1 MKIMVCVKQVPDTEM
16 IKVDPVTGSLI
27 REGVP
32 SIINPF
38 DLNALE
44 AALQLRGEYGGNV
57 AAVCMGPPQA
67 EEALRD
73 CLAMGADSAVLI
85 SDRVFKDSDTLATSH
100 VLSLAALQFG
110 PFDLVLCGKHSL
122 DGETGQVGPQIAE
135 FLGWNQVTYASR
147 MRQTTD
153 GFVIDREMEGGIER
167 VLTQT
172 PVVCTVTK
180 THYEPRKATMKGK
193 LAAKKAPIEI
203 LSSQTLQGL
212 DLGRIGLG
220 GSPTSV
226 TRSFVP
232 PVGEPGVIIKEA
244 TDALSAA
251 KLVELLAQSEAI

>member
-85 SDRVFKDSDTLATSH
+85 SDRVFKDSDTLATSY
-100 VLSLAALQFG
+100 VLSLAARQFG
-110 PFDLVLCGKHSL
+110 PFDLILCGKHSL

-135 FLGWNQVTYASR
+135 FLGWNQVTYVSKMTR
-147 MRQTTD
+147 TEE
-153 GFVIDREMEGGIER
+153 GFVIDREMEGGIEKVMTR
-167 VLTQT
+167 T
-172 PVVCTVTK
+172 PIVCTVTK

-193 LAAKKAPIEI
+193 LMAKKAHVETVD
-203 LSSQTLQGL
+203 SKTLNGL
-212 DLGRIGLG
+212 DTGRIGLV

-226 TRSFVP
+226 AKSFVP
-232 PVGEPGVIIKEA
+232 PDGEPGTVIEEPTA
-244 TDALSAA
+244 VESAA
-251 KLVELLAQSEAI
+251 KLIKLLTKAEAI